1 VVIIDNNL
9 NFYSI
14 LKMQIYYCNSLE
26 LIGTWYKKHIE
37 QHIFTLELKNPFWH
51 NSPSSFRSYYTYQYH
66 YSTETTCLALEEWYS
81 PAGC

>member
-37 QHIFTLELKNPFWH
+37 QHIFTLELKNPF
-51 NSPSSFRSYYTYQYH
+51 
-66 YSTETTCLALEEWYS
+66 
-81 PAGC
+81 